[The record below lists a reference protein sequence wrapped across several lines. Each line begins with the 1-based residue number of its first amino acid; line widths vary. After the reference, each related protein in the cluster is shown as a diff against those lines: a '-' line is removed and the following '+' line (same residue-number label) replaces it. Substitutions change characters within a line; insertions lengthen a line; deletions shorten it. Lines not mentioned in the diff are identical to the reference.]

1 MLKGSRI
8 WHSISFSCKRSAL
21 AGAIYL
27 RVGIFFSSTLSCSLF
42 QLSVPFSHSV
52 HNLYPPPFCVFA
64 FSLYFSSSVI
74 YQLPNQ
80 LWILFDSILGS
91 LASHHVLTL
100 VVRSVTSL
108 VQSSTLYAVHVVSLN
123 PCFHCFF
130 LCVFTSL
137 LQSLL
142 LLFCYLTSQYAGSFY
157 GTTAIRVFF
166 LVVNFHTTVPKKET
180 KLKVSLL
187 QLLGWFLNLSKKVRE
202 SLMFEEMD
210 FVFNFLLHPKVG
222 WHFGTVWRKPWIVFF
237 FLVFQL
243 LIYNFEL

>member
-8 WHSISFSCKRSAL
+8 WHLISFSCKCSAL
-21 AGAIYL
+21 AGAMDLMVGSYL
-27 RVGIFFSSTLSCSLF
+27 SSTLSCSLL

-108 VQSSTLYAVHVVSLN
+108 VLLTVVPYAVHVVSLN

-130 LCVFTSL
+130 LCIHFIATNLASSFLLPHFTI
-137 LQSLL
+137 
-142 LLFCYLTSQYAGSFY
+142 CW
-157 GTTAIRVFF
+157 FF
-166 LVVNFHTTVPKKET
+166 LWNYSHQGFSLVVNFHTTVPKKET
-180 KLKVSLL
+180 KLKYLCNYL
-187 QLLGWFLNLSKKVRE
+187 
-202 SLMFEEMD
+202 
-210 FVFNFLLHPKVG
+210 
-222 WHFGTVWRKPWIVFF
+222 T
-237 FLVFQL
+237 
-243 LIYNFEL
+243 